1 MKKLSGI
8 LTILFSVMTFISCE
22 REITVNLPKPKE
34 QIVVEGYIENGL
46 PPYVFLTRNSPF
58 FGGIDLNDLSAY
70 FVRGAKVIVSN
81 GTEEVE
87 LVEYSSELINLLPE
101 EERKQLAD
109 LFGISLDSTG
119 TLPSFSLYSI
129 PLSSTFVGEIG
140 KTYSLYILADGKELT
155 STTSIPFP
163 VAFDSLWVLPHPNPD
178 NDTLV
183 RLYGQLKDPDTLGN
197 FYRYFTKRNSGP
209 YVTGFSTVFDDLVI
223 NGKSFPIQ
231 VPYGIPRSEFD
242 QDFDPNTFGYW
253 KKMDTCYV
261 RLAMI
266 DRDHYNFWRTLE
278 NERANQGSP
287 FGSFTKVRSNI
298 KGGLGIWG
306 GYATTINV
314 YTPKPE

>member
-1 MKKLSGI
+1 MKRISGI
-8 LTILFSVMTFISCE
+8 LILLASLAIFISCE
-22 REITVNLPKPKE
+22 REITVNLPRPKD

-70 FVRGAKVIVSN
+70 FVRGAKIIISN

-87 LVEYSSELINLLPE
+87 LVEYSSALINLLPE
-101 EERKQLAD
+101 DERKQLAD
-109 LFGISLDSTG
+109 LFGITLDSTG
-119 TLPSFSLYSI
+119 TLPDFSLYSV

-155 STTSIPFP
+155 ATTSIPFP
-163 VAFDSLWVLPHPNPD
+163 VAFDSLWVLPHPNPE

-183 RLYGQLKDPDTLGN
+183 RLYGQIKDPDTLGN

-223 NGKSFPIQ
+223 NGKFFPIQ
-231 VPYGIPRSEFD
+231 VPYGVSRTD
-242 QDFDPNTFGYW
+242 RNQDFDPNTFGYW
-253 KKMDTCYV
+253 KKTDTCYV

-306 GYATTINV
+306 GYASTVNV
-314 YTPKPE
+314 YTPRPE